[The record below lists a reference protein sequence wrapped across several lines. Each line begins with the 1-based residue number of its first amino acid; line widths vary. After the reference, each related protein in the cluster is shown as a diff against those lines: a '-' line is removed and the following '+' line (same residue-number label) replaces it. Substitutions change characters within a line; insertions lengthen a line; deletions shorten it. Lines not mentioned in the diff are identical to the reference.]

1 MVVANMV
8 AALGFLAAWPWAT
21 GQRGMLFFIAGIVHA
36 VLAAGLWRMKNW
48 ARILMIGGALFQFT
62 GLLTGV
68 IIRAALVQAGDLVPD
83 ATLFFLLAAVS
94 LPLLLWAPIYLLRPA
109 GEALFTGR

>member
-1 MVVANMV
+1 
-8 AALGFLAAWPWAT
+8 
-21 GQRGMLFFIAGIVHA
+21 
-36 VLAAGLWRMKNW
+36 MKNW